1 MSKNVSNKT
10 PLPSTHD
17 SNYYFESVTG
27 KWIFYLQ
34 LQHLI
39 TDKQTNEQKIGHV
52 KLKKKTLC
60 EQEYVFRRVSYD
72 ERRKLQFLWKKEG
85 IMEF

>member
-1 MSKNVSNKT
+1 M
-10 PLPSTHD
+10 
-17 SNYYFESVTG
+17 
-27 KWIFYLQ
+27 Q
-34 LQHLI
+34 LQDLI

-72 ERRKLQFLWKKEG
+72 GRRKPHWL
-85 IMEF
+85 